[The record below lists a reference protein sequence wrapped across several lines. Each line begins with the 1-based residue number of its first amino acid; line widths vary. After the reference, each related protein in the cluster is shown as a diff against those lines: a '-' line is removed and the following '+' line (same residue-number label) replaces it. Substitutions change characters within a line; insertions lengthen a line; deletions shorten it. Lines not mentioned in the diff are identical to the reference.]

1 MKFFHKLKEVDIDL
15 TDAILGH
22 SADKSIIYKEV
33 DGEPIYLGYYFPKDY
48 DRAEKYATFIFIHGG
63 GWENRKIFDD
73 QSHWQGDYL
82 GYLARYY
89 ADKGFLCVSMDYRI
103 IKKHGQM
110 AGYELID
117 SYEDCCDAMDY
128 ILGHADEYG
137 ADANNMYLLGESAG
151 GHLAGALITFS
162 HHRMYKFRKAIL
174 VNPITDL
181 YDEKWQNRV
190 PIESTN
196 LYLHDLSK
204 KERTKFLSPLYR
216 MNQDTCDVLLIHGES
231 DTCVNPEHSKKF
243 YGKMNVLGNKCEL
256 HFIEKTN
263 HAFLLAEYSKERT
276 ACSIAIDIINKFVM
290 GVKEDET

>member
-1 MKFFHKLKEVDIDL
+1 MKFFHELKEVDIDL

-103 IKKHGQM
+103 IKEHGQM
-110 AGYELID
+110 ARYELID

-137 ADANNMYLLGESAG
+137 VDENNMYLLGESAG
-151 GHLAGALITFS
+151 GHLAGAVATF
-162 HHRMYKFRKAIL
+162 HYDRQYTFKKAIL
-174 VNPITDL
+174 VNPITHL
-181 YDEKWQNRV
+181 EDEWSQKV
-190 PIESTN
+190 PKNSR
-196 LYLHDLSK
+196 HPRLSGLSFEK
-204 KERTKFLSPLYR
+204 RAKFLSPLYQI
-216 MNQDTCDVLLIHGES
+216 NEDTCDVVLIHGENDS
-231 DTCVNPEHSKKF
+231 VVNPEHSKRF
-243 YGKMNVLGNKCEL
+243 YERMTRLSKPCEL
-256 HFIEKTN
+256 YLVEKTD
-263 HAFLLAEYSKERT
+263 HAFLLAEYYKSGLE
-276 ACSIAIDIINKFVM
+276 ACKIAIEILDRSLIYR
-290 GVKEDET
+290 